1 MKTAQQAGDD
11 IAAIQTIIG
20 AEADHVWGPK
30 SQKALDDL
38 IARSRQ
44 PDDNNDVRR
53 GMASSFADPKD
64 IKAFKACKAQGN
76 TDLFCFSKGDNGVG
90 VWGDRT
96 DVDKPYC
103 AIPRDDWQHL
113 GAKARGKKVEV
124 TIGDKTVICE
134 VRDTMPYRKN
144 ITNGAIIDL
153 NPGAL
158 KLFGLKPPIMKPC
171 SWKWATP

>member
-1 MKTAQQAGDD
+1 MKTVEQAGDD
-11 IAAIQTIIG
+11 IAAIQTIVG
-20 AEADHVWGPK
+20 VKADRIWGPIT
-30 SQKALDDL
+30 QKAVDDL
-38 IARSRQ
+38 IALSRL
-44 PDDNNDVRR
+44 PRGDEGIRR
-53 GMASSFADPKD
+53 GMASSFADPAD

-76 TDLFCFSKGDNGVG
+76 TDLFCFSKGDNGIG
-90 VWGDRT
+90 IWGDRT

-113 GAKARGKKVEV
+113 GDKARGRKVEV

-134 VRDTMPYRKN
+134 LRDTMKWRRN
-144 ITNGAIIDL
+144 ITNGTVIDL

-158 KLFGLKPPIMKPC
+158 KLFGLKPPILKPC